1 MSYDRKTFLLIAVV
15 VVILLSANQHGYA
28 CPNCYGD
35 PESPLTDGMN
45 MAIISLLGV
54 TGGVLTGV
62 VGFFLYLRRRFRLFS
77 EQSSSRLNYTTPE
90 DHHS

>member
-1 MSYDRKTFLLIAVV
+1 MSYNRKTLLLIAVV
-15 VVILLSANQHGYA
+15 VASLLSANQHGYA

-54 TGGVLTGV
+54 TGSVLGGFI
-62 VGFFLYLRRRFRLFS
+62 GFFLFLRRRFRLFS
-77 EQSSSRLNYTTPE
+77 EQSSNTLN
-90 DHHS
+90 

>member
-1 MSYDRKTFLLIAVV
+1 MSYDRKTLLLIAVAV
-15 VVILLSANQHGYA
+15 AILFSANQCGYA

-54 TGGVLTGV
+54 TGSVLGGFI
-62 VGFFLYLRRRFRLFS
+62 GFFLFLRRRFRLFS
-77 EQSSSRLNYTTPE
+77 EQSSNKLN
-90 DHHS
+90 

>member
-1 MSYDRKTFLLIAVV
+1 MKCERKSLLLMG
-15 VVILLSANQHGYA
+15 VVIVMLLSVIQHGYA

-54 TGGVLTGV
+54 TGGVLTGL
-62 VGFFLYLRRRFRLFS
+62 VGFFLYLRRRFRLS
-77 EQSSSRLNYTTPE
+77 GEQLSNTLN
-90 DHHS
+90 